1 MDLDLELKK
10 AYLELFKRYNTIAQ
24 ENKDTIRDNQ
34 AHTIMQMGINAIGSP
49 ERFPAE
55 KMSRWLGFIQGILFA
70 NGVITIDEE
79 RNISRPLIHRA
90 YKNAGLNPPESIDI
104 KKELIDSWGEAP

>member
-1 MDLDLELKK
+1 MLEENLKK

-24 ENKDTIRDNQ
+24 QNQDKIKGDQ
-34 AHTIMQMGINAIGSP
+34 AHIVMQMGVSAIGSP

-70 NGVITIDEE
+70 NGIITIEEE

-90 YKNAGLNPPESIDI
+90 YKDSGSNPPKSIDI
-104 KKELIDSWGEAP
+104 RKELIDSWGELS